1 MIRVEVL
8 FLPLRF
14 SFVGMGKFW
23 SCAFTKN
30 EQWAGAHICAGFALG
45 CALDCALVF
54 TLVCALG
61 FTLCSHRKEMHTIL
75 KLDFA
80 FDSS

>member
-1 MIRVEVL
+1 MSLICASGGRNRAGGALCIIRVEVL

-45 CALDCALVF
+45 CALGF
-54 TLVCALG
+54 TLGCALG
-61 FTLCSHRKEMHTIL
+61 FTLCSHG
-75 KLDFA
+75 
-80 FDSS
+80 